1 METDRQHWTG
11 VIGFIL
17 AAVGSAVGLG
27 NIWRF
32 PYVTGQ
38 NGGGAFVLIY
48 LTSIALVGLP
58 IMIAE
63 MKIGRRTN
71 HGPVGA
77 FAALAREKLGGAN
90 WKYLGFFAVFTAIIL
105 LSYYSVVGGWTL
117 EYTRK
122 ALLAEFGAAGP
133 EQAPKMFGELVG
145 APVHQLIWHL
155 LFMGLAIGIVRGG
168 VSDGIEKAAKILMPA
183 FGLLLISLFI
193 YALTTSGSGEAFEFM
208 FCPNMENFGINSIL
222 PAVGQ
227 SFFTLSLGMG
237 TILVYGSYLSKD
249 DSIYQA
255 SISVAITDTLV
266 ALMAGV
272 VMFSIIFSQGVE
284 PAQGPGLAFKVMPQ
298 LFAQMP
304 GGAIIGIVFFLLLS
318 FAAITSAISI
328 LEVTTSYFIE
338 EWDLDRKTA
347 VTYFGLGIAV
357 LGIPSI
363 LGFNVLSDMTL
374 TLGGEDKNILS
385 ILDYFCVN
393 FALPIGGLAV
403 ATYAGW
409 AVDPAQWEDEVKD
422 DPLAKYMLSGWFILI
437 RYIALPAVLVMLASK
452 IGIF

>member
-1 METDRQHWTG
+1 
-11 VIGFIL
+11 
-17 AAVGSAVGLG
+17 
-27 NIWRF
+27 
-32 PYVTGQ
+32 
-38 NGGGAFVLIY
+38 
-48 LTSIALVGLP
+48 
-58 IMIAE
+58 
-63 MKIGRRTN
+63 
-71 HGPVGA
+71 
-77 FAALAREKLGGAN
+77 
-90 WKYLGFFAVFTAIIL
+90 
-105 LSYYSVVGGWTL
+105 
-117 EYTRK
+117 
-122 ALLAEFGAAGP
+122 
-133 EQAPKMFGELVG
+133 
-145 APVHQLIWHL
+145 
-155 LFMGLAIGIVRGG
+155 
-168 VSDGIEKAAKILMPA
+168 
-183 FGLLLISLFI
+183 
-193 YALTTSGSGEAFEFM
+193 
-208 FCPNMENFGINSIL
+208 
-222 PAVGQ
+222 
-227 SFFTLSLGMG
+227 MG